1 MPTNLVNSV
10 VAVSLEKD
18 SLHSNSKERQCQR
31 IFKLHNCTHFTCQK
45 GHAQNPLRQV
55 STVPEL
61 RITDVQSGFRK
72 GRRSRDQI
80 ASIHWIIEK
89 TWEFQKIMHFCFT
102 DYTKAFDC
110 VYHNKLWKI
119 LKETVNQTTFLTCLL
134 RNLYSG
140 QEATIRTGH
149 RTMDWFKIE
158 KGVRQGCM
166 LSPCLFNFYAKYI
179 M

>member
-18 SLHSNSKERQCQR
+18 SFHSNSKERQCQR

-89 TWEFQKIMHFCFT
+89 TQEFQKIMHFCFT

-119 LKETVNQTTFLTCLL
+119 LRDGNIRPPDLPPEKSVCRSRSNSQKLTWNNGLIQ
-134 RNLYSG
+134 S
-140 QEATIRTGH
+140 
-149 RTMDWFKIE
+149 
-158 KGVRQGCM
+158 
-166 LSPCLFNFYAKYI
+166 
-179 M
+179 